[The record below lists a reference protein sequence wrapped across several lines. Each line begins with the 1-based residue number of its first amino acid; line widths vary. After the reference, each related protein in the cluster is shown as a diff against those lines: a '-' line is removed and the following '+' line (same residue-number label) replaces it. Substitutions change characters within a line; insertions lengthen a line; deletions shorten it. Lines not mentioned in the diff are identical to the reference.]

1 MADWPLQPLREVTTK
16 IGSGATPRGG
26 KSVYVAEGTT
36 FIRSQNVYDNQFSG
50 EDIARISTDAAHALN
65 GVTVESGDVL
75 VNITGESVTRTCSM
89 DARFLPARVSQHV
102 SIVRAD
108 RRLVD
113 PAFLL
118 YVLLSPPLKARMHAL
133 SQAGATRR
141 ALTKSHL
148 EGLRVPV
155 PPLPEQQRI
164 AGVLGAFDDLI
175 ETNRRLADDC
185 LRLARLAAATALAD
199 QDWSSNLPDYVTVAK
214 GFSYR
219 SSELQATGG
228 QHLLNLKNV
237 GRGGAFRF
245 DGYKRLETARHKRIQ
260 EVDDGDIVVS
270 LTDLTQA
277 RDIIARAFRVERRGL
292 RGTIVASLDLAVVRP
307 KAGVSREFVWAVLMD
322 PKFRAHAVP
331 YCNGTTVLHMKDA
344 ALNDFSIPEPAES
357 LMRRIDHEVRPL
369 LEASTLCQTE
379 ADHLASQ
386 RDELLPLLM
395 SGKVRVSEVEGSL
408 P

>member
-65 GVTVESGDVL
+65 GVAVESGDVL

-108 RRLVD
+108 PHLVD

-118 YVLLSPPLKARMHAL
+118 YVLLSPPLKTRMHTL
-133 SQAGATRR
+133 SHAGATRR

-148 EGLRVPV
+148 EGLKVPV
-155 PPLPEQQRI
+155 PPLSEQQRI

-175 ETNRRLADDC
+175 ETNQRTCENLESLATVVAQLACHSVPLKEIALLGETKQVRPTGEVDHFSIPAFDASHRPAKDHGSLIKSGKLSVGKPSVLVSRLNPVTPRTWMAY
-185 LRLARLAAATALAD
+185 
-199 QDWSSNLPDYVTVAK
+199 PDESPAVASTE
-214 GFSYR
+214 FVP
-219 SSELQATGG
+219 L
-228 QHLLNLKNV
+228 V
-237 GRGGAFRF
+237 GRG
-245 DGYKRLETARHKRIQ
+245 
-260 EVDDGDIVVS
+260 EVS
-270 LTDLTQA
+270 PEQ
-277 RDIIARAFRVERRGL
+277 
-292 RGTIVASLDLAVVRP
+292 
-307 KAGVSREFVWAVLMD
+307 VWAVTNHSEFWEQMRSTASGSTNSRQRVD
-322 PKFRAHAVP
+322 RAA
-331 YCNGTTVLHMKDA
+331 
-344 ALNDFSIPEPAES
+344 IPELLVPDPRTLTTDQRDAITTCVCGAEA
-357 LMRRIDHEVRPL
+357 LRRE
-369 LEASTLCQTE
+369 
-379 ADHLASQ
+379 SQ
-386 RDELLPLLM
+386 DLKSRRDELLPLLM

>member
-1 MADWPLQPLREVTTK
+1 MA
-16 IGSGATPRGG
+16 S
-26 KSVYVAEGTT
+26 VAEGCGGVRTVSQKAAASGAR
-36 FIRSQNVYDNQFSG
+36 FRSGDTLVARITPCLENG
-50 EDIARISTDAAHALN
+50 KIARVPDLGPHGSIGFGSTEFIVLRGDGVRTDSGFLSHVARWRPFRDHAEANLI
-65 GVTVESGDVL
+65 GSSG
-75 VNITGESVTRTCSM
+75 RQ
-89 DARFLPARVSQHV
+89 RVSASVLGQF
-102 SIVRAD
+102 
-108 RRLVD
+108 
-113 PAFLL
+113 AF
-118 YVLLSPPLKARMHAL
+118 AL
-133 SQAGATRR
+133 
-141 ALTKSHL
+141 
-148 EGLRVPV
+148 

-228 QHLLNLKNV
+228 QHLLNLKNA